1 MKDLLQSIVDSAS
14 AHADYA
20 DARHVHKRTEAV
32 ETRNG
37 GVDRVANSDEEG
49 IGVRVRIGGAWG
61 FAATRGTDRPA
72 AEEALARAI
81 GIARAQPSAPATPL
95 ASVEPARGEHRAP
108 QAGTDPLPGPPEGKP
123 GVLPAPHP
131 AG

>member
-1 MKDLLQSIVDSAS
+1 MRNLLETIVDSAI

-49 IGVRVRIGGAWG
+49 IGIRVRIGGAWG

-72 AEEALARAI
+72 ADEALRRALA
-81 GIARAQPSAPATPL
+81 IAHAQPAAPP
-95 ASVEPARGEHRAP
+95 
-108 QAGTDPLPGPPEGKP
+108 TDLVPVP
-123 GVLPAPHP
+123 
-131 AG
+131 

>member
-1 MKDLLQSIVDSAS
+1 MRDLLQSIVDSAN

-49 IGVRVRIGGAWG
+49 IGVRVRIGGGW
-61 FAATRGTDRPA
+61 RGGRGPPPPPAPPPGGGRGRPGGG
-72 AEEALARAI
+72 RPRPR
-81 GIARAQPSAPATPL
+81 G
-95 ASVEPARGEHRAP
+95 PARR
-108 QAGTDPLPGPPEGKP
+108 PPP
-123 GVLPAPHP
+123 RRWPRWSRR
-131 AG
+131 

>member
-1 MKDLLQSIVDSAS
+1 MRDLLQSIVDSAN

-61 FAATRGTDRPA
+61 FAATRGTDRRA
-72 AEEALARAI
+72 AEAALDRAI
-81 GIARAQPSAPATPL
+81 AIARAQPSAPATPP
-95 ASVEPARGEHRAP
+95 ASVGPARGGARAP
-108 QAGTDPLPGPPEGKP
+108 QAGHGP
-123 GVLPAPHP
+123 V
-131 AG
+131 